1 MARANYWKA
10 SRDPAVSYIFL
21 IPLLAIYEIGVLFVP
36 SALNGAGFIF
46 KRLFTDFTPRWGVLI
61 LNLICLALLFFSM
74 GRATEMRKGRPAI
87 YWSMAAESAAWA
99 VVLLVAAFAWGR
111 WRLQLAVPKVLE
123 DVIAS
128 AGAGLY
134 EEAVFRFLL
143 LGGLVALIRDFLRGP
158 PSFALP
164 VAIGI
169 SAALFSYAHHAIG
182 GEAWDPAIFW
192 FRTMMGVLLGVIYL
206 LRGLGIVAYAHA
218 LYNVFVAVL
227 QSTGANG

>member
-1 MARANYWKA
+1 MAKANYWIA

-61 LNLICLALLFFSM
+61 LNLIFLALLFFSLS
-74 GRATEMRKGRPAI
+74 RATEVRKGRPAI

-111 WRLQLAVPKVLE
+111 LPLQLAVPKVVD
-123 DVIAS
+123 DVIAA
-128 AGAGLY
+128 AGAGFY
-134 EEAVFRFLL
+134 EEVVFRFLL
-143 LGGLVALIRDFLRGP
+143 LGGLLALIRDVLRAP
-158 PSFALP
+158 PSFAVP

-169 SAALFSYAHHAIG
+169 SSAVFSYAHHSIG
-182 GEAWDPAIFW
+182 GQPWDPGVFW
-192 FRTMMGVLLGVIYL
+192 FRTMMGVLLGGIYL

-218 LYNVFVAVL
+218 LYNVFIAVL

>member
-21 IPLLAIYEIGVLFVP
+21 IPLLAIYEIGVFFVP
-36 SALNGAGFIF
+36 SALNGADYMF
-46 KRLFTDFTPRWGVLI
+46 KSFFTVFGQWGILI
-61 LNLICLALLFFSM
+61 LNLIFLALLFFSM

-99 VVLLVAAFAWGR
+99 VVLLVGAFAWGR
-111 WRLQLAVPKVLE
+111 WRLQLAVPKVVE

-158 PSFALP
+158 PSFAVP

-182 GEAWDPAIFW
+182 GEAWDPAVFW
-192 FRTMMGVLLGVIYL
+192 FRTMMGVLLGGIYL

-227 QSTGANG
+227 QSTSANG